1 MPNPGIAMAALLAL
15 TAGLM
20 AALRIFQRR
29 CSPHPEW
36 SRKLMHVG
44 TGLLA
49 LSLPWL
55 FRSPWPVLVL
65 CATGATGMV
74 VIKHAT
80 RLKETFGC
88 VVGDVARQSAGD
100 ITFPLGIA
108 VVFLL
113 SQGDCLLY
121 SVPVLVLTF
130 ADAAAALVGT
140 FYGLLRFETPGGKK
154 SVEGSLAFFV
164 VAFLSIHI
172 ALCLCSDA
180 GQEKAVLIAF
190 LLGFL
195 LTIVEA
201 LAGWRGLDNLLIPVA
216 GFIFLRAMVDAPLT
230 ELVVQG
236 MVLLSL
242 AAGLVFLRRQ
252 TTLNTSALLGAVL
265 VGYMSW
271 TLGGWKGILASLL
284 LFMNNVLRHRG
295 CAPVRGLGVDYGS
308 CPFHKGP

>member
-1 MPNPGIAMAALLAL
+1 MMLNAAIAVAALLAL

-20 AALRIFQRR
+20 TALRVFQRR
-29 CSPHPEW
+29 WSPHPEW

-65 CATGATGMV
+65 CATGATGMA
-74 VIKHAT
+74 VIRQAA
-80 RLKETFGC
+80 RLKETLGC
-88 VVGDVARQSAGD
+88 VVGGVARQSAGD

-140 FYGLLRFETPGGKK
+140 FYGLFRFETPGGKK
-154 SVEGSLAFFV
+154 TIEGSLAFFV

-172 ALCLCSDA
+172 PLFLCYDA

-216 GFIFLRAMVDAPLT
+216 GFIFLRSMVDAPVA

-242 AAGLVFLRRQ
+242 AAGLALLRRQ
-252 TTLNTSALLGAVL
+252 ATLSTSALLGAVL

-284 LFMNNVLRHRG
+284 LFMNNVRRHRG
-295 CAPVRGLGVDYGS
+295 RDPVGYPGVD
-308 CPFHKGP
+308 HGPCAFDQ

>member
-1 MPNPGIAMAALLAL
+1 MMPNPAIAMAALLAL

-20 AALRIFQRR
+20 TAIRIFQSR

-55 FRSPWPVLVL
+55 FDSPWPVLIL
-65 CATGATGMV
+65 CAAGATGMV
-74 VIKHAT
+74 VIRHAAK
-80 RLKETFGC
+80 LKETVGC

-113 SQGDCLLY
+113 SEGDCLLY
-121 SVPVLVLTF
+121 TVPVLVLTF

-140 FYGLLRFETPGGKK
+140 FYGLFRFETPGGKK
-154 SVEGSLAFFV
+154 SVEGSFAFFV
-164 VAFLSIHI
+164 VAFLCIHI
-172 ALCLCSDA
+172 TLLLCSDS
-180 GQEKAVLIAF
+180 GQDRAVLIGL

-195 LTIVEA
+195 LAIVEA
-201 LAGWRGLDNLLIPVA
+201 LAGWRGLDNLVIPVA
-216 GFIFLRAMVDAPLT
+216 GFLFLRAMIDAPLP

-242 AAGLVFLRRQ
+242 AAGLVCLCRQ
-252 TTLNTSALLGAVL
+252 MIPDTSALLGAVL

-271 TLGGWKGILASLL
+271 ILGGWQGILASLVL
-284 LFMNNVLRHRG
+284 LGASFSYGGCPPTDHLEVGHEQYASHR
-295 CAPVRGLGVDYGS
+295 
-308 CPFHKGP
+308 

>member
-1 MPNPGIAMAALLAL
+1 MMPNPGIAVAALLVL

-20 AALRIFQRR
+20 AALRTFQRR

-44 TGLLA
+44 IGLLA

-55 FRSPWPVLVL
+55 FRSPWPVLIL

-74 VIKHAT
+74 VIKHAA
-80 RLKETFGC
+80 RLKETVGC

-100 ITFPLGIA
+100 VTFAIGIA

-140 FYGLLRFETPGGKK
+140 FYGLFRFETPGGKK
-154 SVEGSLAFFV
+154 SVEGSFAFFV
-164 VAFLSIHI
+164 VAFLSIQI
-172 ALCLCSDA
+172 PLFLCSDA
-180 GQEKAVLIAF
+180 GQHRAVLIAL

-201 LAGWRGLDNLLIPVA
+201 LAGWRGLDNLFIPVA
-216 GFIFLRAMVDAPLT
+216 GFIFLSAMIEAPLI

-236 MVLLSL
+236 MVMLSL
-242 AAGLVFLRRQ
+242 AAGLVFLHRQ
-252 TTLNTSALLGAVL
+252 RTLNTSALLGAIL
-265 VGYMSW
+265 VGDMSW
-271 TLGGWKGILASLL
+271 TLGGWQGILASFA
-284 LFMNNVLRHRG
+284 LFANSFSHGGCPPTGELDGPCASHR
-295 CAPVRGLGVDYGS
+295 
-308 CPFHKGP
+308 

>member
-1 MPNPGIAMAALLAL
+1 MIPNPATAIAMAALLAL

-20 AALRIFQRR
+20 TAIRIFQRR

-36 SRKLMHVG
+36 PRKLMHVG

-55 FRSPWPVLVL
+55 FESPWPVLIL
-65 CATGATGMV
+65 CAAGATGMV
-74 VIKHAT
+74 VIKHAA

-113 SQGDCLLY
+113 SEGDCLLY
-121 SVPVLVLTF
+121 TVPVLVLTF

-140 FYGLLRFETPGGKK
+140 FYGLFRFETPGGKK
-154 SVEGSLAFFV
+154 SVEGSFAFFV

-172 ALCLCSDA
+172 PLFLCSDA
-180 GQEKAVLIAF
+180 GPEKAVLIAF

-201 LAGWRGLDNLLIPVA
+201 LAGWRGLDNLFIPVA
-216 GFIFLRAMVDAPLT
+216 GFLFLRATIEAPLM

-236 MVLLSL
+236 MVMLSIATGIVL
-242 AAGLVFLRRQ
+242 FRRW
-252 TTLNTSALLGAVL
+252 TTLDTSALLGAIL
-265 VGYMSW
+265 VGDMSW
-271 TLGGWKGILASLL
+271 TLGGWQGILASLA
-284 LFMNNVLRHRG
+284 LFLNCLSHGG
-295 CAPVRGLGVDYGS
+295 CPPTGELDGQCASYR
-308 CPFHKGP
+308 

>member
-1 MPNPGIAMAALLAL
+1 MMPNPATAIAMAALLAL

-20 AALRIFQRR
+20 TAIRIFQRR
-29 CSPHPEW
+29 CSVHPEW
-36 SRKLMHVG
+36 SRKLMHLG

-49 LSLPWL
+49 LSLPLL
-55 FRSPWPVLVL
+55 FESPWPVLIL

-74 VIKHAT
+74 VIKHAA

-108 VVFLL
+108 VIFLL
-113 SQGDCLLY
+113 SEGDCLLY
-121 SVPVLVLTF
+121 TVPVLVLTF

-140 FYGLLRFETPGGKK
+140 FYGVFRFETPGGKK
-154 SVEGSLAFFV
+154 SVEGSFAFFV
-164 VAFLSIHI
+164 VAFVSIQI
-172 ALCLCSDA
+172 PLVFCSDA
-180 GQEKAVLIAF
+180 GPEKAILIAF

-201 LAGWRGLDNLLIPVA
+201 LAGWRGLDNLFIPVA

-230 ELVVQG
+230 ELVAQG
-236 MVLLSL
+236 MALLSL
-242 AAGLVFLRRQ
+242 ATGIVLFRRW
-252 TTLNTSALLGAVL
+252 TTLDTSALLGAVL

-271 TLGGWKGILASLL
+271 ILGGWQGILASLA
-284 LFMNNVLRHRG
+284 LFVNCFSHGG
-295 CAPVRGLGVDYGS
+295 CPPIGELDG
-308 CPFHKGP
+308 

>member
-1 MPNPGIAMAALLAL
+1 MANPGIAVAALLAL

-20 AALRIFQRR
+20 IAIRIFQRR
-29 CSPHPEW
+29 FSPHPEW

-55 FRSPWPVLVL
+55 FQSPWPVLVV

-74 VIKHAT
+74 VIKHAA
-80 RLKETFGC
+80 RLTETVGC
-88 VVGDVARQSAGD
+88 VVSDVARQSGGD

-113 SQGDCLLY
+113 SQGDRLLY

-164 VAFLSIHI
+164 VAFLSILI
-172 ALCLCSDA
+172 PLFLCSDT
-180 GQEKAVLIAF
+180 GQERAVLIGI

-201 LAGWRGLDNLLIPVA
+201 LAGWRGLDNLVIPVA
-216 GFIFLRAMVDAPLT
+216 GFIFLRAMIEAPLM

-236 MVLLSL
+236 MVILSL
-242 AAGLVFLRRQ
+242 ATGLVCLHRQ
-252 TTLNTSALLGAVL
+252 RTFDTSALLGAVL
-265 VGYMSW
+265 VGDMSW
-271 TLGGWKGILASLL
+271 TLGGWTGILASVA
-284 LFMNNVLRHRG
+284 LFVNCFSLGGFPLTGEPDGQCASHR
-295 CAPVRGLGVDYGS
+295 
-308 CPFHKGP
+308 